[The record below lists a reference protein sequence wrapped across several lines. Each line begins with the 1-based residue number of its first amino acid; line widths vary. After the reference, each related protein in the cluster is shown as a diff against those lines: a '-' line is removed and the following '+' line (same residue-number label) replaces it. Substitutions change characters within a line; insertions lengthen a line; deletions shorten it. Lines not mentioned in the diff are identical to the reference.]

1 MGSGPEA
8 DDAKLSDCGFSL
20 ETPAGGEVQP
30 EVPLSQ
36 SQPAEAY
43 AELLEQQA
51 DADADG
57 GAPAQARP
65 ASPGDRCSESDLGG
79 ADEDKMI
86 EIDGALLEQQ
96 ADADGGAPAQE
107 DPASPGDRCSES
119 DSGGADEDKM
129 IEVDWQQMHAN
140 DAGADVHGGPV
151 AHVPNEANAVPEST
165 WASSLAHSSQ
175 RAARRTLWIFWHALF

>member
-30 EVPLSQ
+30 EVPLRQ
-36 SQPAEAY
+36 SQPAGAY
-43 AELLEQQA
+43 AELLEQQT

-57 GAPAQARP
+57 GAPAQAR
-65 ASPGDRCSESDLGG
+65 
-79 ADEDKMI
+79 
-86 EIDGALLEQQ
+86 
-96 ADADGGAPAQE
+96 
-107 DPASPGDRCSES
+107 PASPGDRCSES

-151 AHVPNEANAVPEST
+151 AHVPNEANAAPEST

>member
-51 DADADG
+51 DAYADG
-57 GAPAQARP
+57 GAPAQAGP
-65 ASPGDRCSESDLGG
+65 ASPGDRCSESDL
-79 ADEDKMI
+79 
-86 EIDGALLEQQ
+86 
-96 ADADGGAPAQE
+96 
-107 DPASPGDRCSES
+107 
-119 DSGGADEDKM
+119 GGADEDKM

>member
-43 AELLEQQA
+43 AELLEQQS
-51 DADADG
+51 DADADD
-57 GAPAQARP
+57 GAPAQAGP
-65 ASPGDRCSESDLGG
+65 ASPGDRCSESDL
-79 ADEDKMI
+79 
-86 EIDGALLEQQ
+86 
-96 ADADGGAPAQE
+96 
-107 DPASPGDRCSES
+107 
-119 DSGGADEDKM
+119 GGADEDKM

>member
-43 AELLEQQA
+43 AELLEQQS
-51 DADADG
+51 DADG
-57 GAPAQARP
+57 GAPAQAGP
-65 ASPGDRCSESDLGG
+65 AFPGDRCSESDL
-79 ADEDKMI
+79 
-86 EIDGALLEQQ
+86 
-96 ADADGGAPAQE
+96 
-107 DPASPGDRCSES
+107 
-119 DSGGADEDKM
+119 GGADEDKM